1 MTSAAYFCNAWRITP
16 PLMAK
21 TIKSKVLNKV
31 YSPNSYWGRALM
43 ITNTVRIPLKV
54 RISLF
59 NRAYVF
65 LGPMDFRIRIK
76 KVSKIVYFVSPKVN
90 FSTSICVSLE
100 TVSLCNIL
108 FLISISFLSVN
119 LNPTPKKIMIRSN
132 SIFDLP

>member
-1 MTSAAYFCNAWRITP
+1 MAP

-31 YSPNSYWGRALM
+31 YSPNSYWGRARI
-43 ITNTVRIPLKV
+43 ITNTVRNPLKV

-65 LGPMDFRIRIK
+65 LEPMDFRIRFK

-90 FSTSICVSLE
+90 FSTSICVALE
-100 TVSLCNIL
+100 IVSLCKIL
-108 FLISISFLSVN
+108 FLISISFLSNN
-119 LNPTPKKIMIRSN
+119 LKPTPKKIITRSRN
-132 SIFDLP
+132 IFDLP